1 MKKILIVGASGRIG
15 REALAQ
21 ALEDPRV
28 GTVVA
33 LVRRDL
39 PASIPASVRTHPKL
53 RCERVTD
60 ADFVAWSD
68 TRVLRE
74 HADAAGM
81 IWLVELLFSTVLP
94 KFLEDIQAGRG

>member
-53 RCERVTD
+53 RYERVTD
-60 ADFVAWSD
+60 ADFAAWPD
-68 TRVLRE
+68 TRVLKE

-81 IWLVELLFSTVLP
+81 IW
-94 KFLEDIQAGRG
+94 